1 MRKTMKKMLAAS
13 TLCIIMSGSF
23 ISGSARVLAEEY
35 YGWEDGTQTGSSNPA
50 FLYVTPKDE
59 KRDLKRIVYCFN
71 KEDKYPELW
80 ESRYDTPD
88 KIPTYKLPLYNR
100 YKGTNELFTN
110 NASKKLQAKKL
121 TDITATLVSILKNG
135 YPHGKNYFCAQYCK
149 DEDKARKVT
158 QLAIWHFTDGIDIQS
173 LKQNYQLSDPEFQG
187 LQYLINA
194 GNNPYPNSEY
204 TLDIYIAQE
213 NSSTTRL
220 FQNLLGSTPIL
231 KFDTPSHSNCQC
243 TKIYITA
250 ESGGYWI
257 YTYIDENNN
266 NVKDPNEKELQKVF
280 VKNGKD
286 GKPGLNGR
294 RGPQGEPG
302 KSGRDGLPGPT
313 GPKGEP
319 GARGPAGPQG
329 PQGLPGKQGPQGTP
343 GRNGQDGKP
352 GKDGQD
358 GKPGDKGER
367 GPAGPQGPKGEN
379 GKDGQPG
386 PKGDTGARGPAGPQG
401 PQGFPGKQG
410 PAGEKGEPG
419 KQGDRGPVGPQG
431 PRGDKGET
439 GEKGLQGNP
448 GKDGKPGERGPK
460 GDTGDRGPAGPQ
472 GPRGENGKDGAPGRD
487 GHDGQDG
494 KDGQPGPKGER
505 GEQGPQG
512 ERGEQGPQGE
522 RGEQGPQGERGE
534 QGPQGERGEQGP
546 RGENPT
552 PTPDPMPQP
561 MPDPAPKPES
571 KPEPKPIPQPEVKP
585 QPETK
590 PQQPNKPSTITSQP
604 SGKALPKTNDT
615 GSLITVL
622 GTGLLSLL
630 GLGFLTRRKRKQ

>member
-1 MRKTMKKMLAAS
+1 MKKTMKKMLAAS

-23 ISGSARVLAEEY
+23 ISGSARALAEEY

-358 GKPGDKGER
+358 GKPG
-367 GPAGPQGPKGEN
+367 
-379 GKDGQPG
+379 
-386 PKGDTGARGPAGPQG
+386 
-401 PQGFPGKQG
+401 KQ
-410 PAGEKGEPG
+410 
-419 KQGDRGPVGPQG
+419 
-431 PRGDKGET
+431 
-439 GEKGLQGNP
+439 
-448 GKDGKPGERGPK
+448 
-460 GDTGDRGPAGPQ
+460 
-472 GPRGENGKDGAPGRD
+472 
-487 GHDGQDG
+487 
-494 KDGQPGPKGER
+494 GER

-546 RGENPT
+546 QGERGEQGPQGERGEQGPQGERGEQGPQGERGEQRPRGENPT

-561 MPDPAPKPES
+561 EPQPMPNPAPKPMDPKPES
-571 KPEPKPIPQPEVKP
+571 KPEPKPTPQPEVKP

-590 PQQPNKPSTITSQP
+590 PQKPTKPSAMVSQP
-604 SGKALPKTNDT
+604 SSKALPKTNDT
-615 GSLITVL
+615 SGLMTVL
-622 GTGLLSLL
+622 GTSLLSLL
-630 GLGFLTRRKRKQ
+630 GLGFLARRKRKD

>member
-23 ISGSARVLAEEY
+23 ISGSARILAEQY

-266 NVKDPNEKELQKVF
+266 NMKDSNEKELQKIF

-302 KSGRDGLPGPT
+302 KPG
-313 GPKGEP
+313 E
-319 GARGPAGPQG
+319 RGPAGKDGKNGERGPQG
-329 PQGLPGKQGPQGTP
+329 PRGENGK
-343 GRNGQDGKP
+343 DGKP
-352 GKDGQD
+352 GIPGPRGDKGETGPAGKD

-367 GPAGPQGPKGEN
+367 GPQGLPGPKGEPGIPGPKGED
-379 GKDGQPG
+379 GKDGAPGHDGQPG
-386 PKGDTGARGPAGPQG
+386 PKG
-401 PQGFPGKQG
+401 
-410 PAGEKGEPG
+410 EKGDP
-419 KQGDRGPVGPQG
+419 
-431 PRGDKGET
+431 
-439 GEKGLQGNP
+439 
-448 GKDGKPGERGPK
+448 GKPGERGPK
-460 GDTGDRGPAGPQ
+460 GEPGIP

-487 GHDGQDG
+487 GQNG
-494 KDGQPGPKGER
+494 KDGQPGPKGEKGDPGQQGIPGPKGDPGHDGKDGEKGER

-512 ERGEQGPQGE
+512 ERGE
-522 RGEQGPQGERGE
+522 
-534 QGPQGERGEQGP
+534 
-546 RGENPT
+546 
-552 PTPDPMPQP
+552 
-561 MPDPAPKPES
+561 
-571 KPEPKPIPQPEVKP
+571 
-585 QPETK
+585 
-590 PQQPNKPSTITSQP
+590 
-604 SGKALPKTNDT
+604 
-615 GSLITVL
+615 
-622 GTGLLSLL
+622 
-630 GLGFLTRRKRKQ
+630 

>member
-1 MRKTMKKMLAAS
+1 MRKIMKKMLAAS

-358 GKPGDKGER
+358 GKPG
-367 GPAGPQGPKGEN
+367 
-379 GKDGQPG
+379 
-386 PKGDTGARGPAGPQG
+386 
-401 PQGFPGKQG
+401 
-410 PAGEKGEPG
+410 
-419 KQGDRGPVGPQG
+419 
-431 PRGDKGET
+431 
-439 GEKGLQGNP
+439 
-448 GKDGKPGERGPK
+448 ERGPK
-460 GDTGDRGPAGPQ
+460 GDTGDRGPTGPQ

-534 QGPQGERGEQGP
+534 QGPKGERGEQGP
-546 RGENPT
+546 KGERGE
-552 PTPDPMPQP
+552 QG
-561 MPDPAPKPES
+561 PKGER
-571 KPEPKPIPQPEVKP
+571 
-585 QPETK
+585 
-590 PQQPNKPSTITSQP
+590 
-604 SGKALPKTNDT
+604 G
-615 GSLITVL
+615 
-622 GTGLLSLL
+622 
-630 GLGFLTRRKRKQ
+630 

>member
-1 MRKTMKKMLAAS
+1 MKKTMKKMLAAS

-23 ISGSARVLAEEY
+23 ISGSARALAEEY

-439 GEKGLQGNP
+439 GEKGPQGNP

-487 GHDGQDG
+487 GRDGQDG
-494 KDGQPGPKGER
+494 KPGK
-505 GEQGPQG
+505 QG

-522 RGEQGPQGERGE
+522 RG
-534 QGPQGERGEQGP
+534 
-546 RGENPT
+546 
-552 PTPDPMPQP
+552 
-561 MPDPAPKPES
+561 
-571 KPEPKPIPQPEVKP
+571 
-585 QPETK
+585 
-590 PQQPNKPSTITSQP
+590 
-604 SGKALPKTNDT
+604 
-615 GSLITVL
+615 
-622 GTGLLSLL
+622 
-630 GLGFLTRRKRKQ
+630 

>member
-1 MRKTMKKMLAAS
+1 MKKTMKKMLAAS

-23 ISGSARVLAEEY
+23 ISGSARALAEEY

-358 GKPGDKGER
+358 GKPG
-367 GPAGPQGPKGEN
+367 
-379 GKDGQPG
+379 
-386 PKGDTGARGPAGPQG
+386 
-401 PQGFPGKQG
+401 KQ
-410 PAGEKGEPG
+410 
-419 KQGDRGPVGPQG
+419 
-431 PRGDKGET
+431 
-439 GEKGLQGNP
+439 
-448 GKDGKPGERGPK
+448 
-460 GDTGDRGPAGPQ
+460 
-472 GPRGENGKDGAPGRD
+472 
-487 GHDGQDG
+487 
-494 KDGQPGPKGER
+494 GER

-546 RGENPT
+546 QGERGEQGPQGERGEQGPQGERGEQGPQGERGEQGPQGERGEQGPQGERGEQGPQGERGEQGPQGERGEQRPRGENPT

-561 MPDPAPKPES
+561 EPQPMPNPAPKPMDPKPES
-571 KPEPKPIPQPEVKP
+571 KPEPKPTPQPEVKP

-590 PQQPNKPSTITSQP
+590 PQKPTKPSAMVSQP
-604 SGKALPKTNDT
+604 SSKALPKTNDT
-615 GSLITVL
+615 SGLMTVL
-622 GTGLLSLL
+622 GTSLLSLL
-630 GLGFLTRRKRKQ
+630 GLGFLARRKRKD